1 MEDLGFADRGTD
13 WKEELAGMF
22 DLAGEPPLNP
32 DGVVEA
38 TNADSQQRRDVAH
51 RCFFQANLQY
61 RVLDGGRVDTWR
73 SADAPLRVVDVSRS
87 PGMATP

>member
-1 MEDLGFADRGTD
+1 MGDSGLADHGTA
-13 WKEELAGMF
+13 WMQALAGMF
-22 DLAGEPPLNP
+22 DLAGETPVNP

-61 RVLDGGRVDTWR
+61 RGRVDTWR
-73 SADAPLRVVDVSRS
+73 SADAPLRVVDVPRS
-87 PGMATP
+87 PGMATT